1 MQIKPFYKRFLL
13 AVVICLLGAL
23 NAVNAQ
29 GAEEAIDLI
38 ITNGR
43 VIDPETG
50 LDAIRDIVVSGGRI
64 VSITETSIDVLDEQ
78 VLRINA
84 QGLVVAPGFIDLHV
98 HGQSDRAHEYQVRD
112 GVTTA
117 LELEWGYPEVGSFL
131 DSRRGRSRVN
141 YGASASHAAM
151 RTLSLVE

>member
-13 AVVICLLGAL
+13 AVVICVLGAL

-29 GAEEAIDLI
+29 EAEEAIDLI

-98 HGQSDRAHEYQVRD
+98 HGQSD
-112 GVTTA
+112 
-117 LELEWGYPEVGSFL
+117 
-131 DSRRGRSRVN
+131 
-141 YGASASHAAM
+141 
-151 RTLSLVE
+151 